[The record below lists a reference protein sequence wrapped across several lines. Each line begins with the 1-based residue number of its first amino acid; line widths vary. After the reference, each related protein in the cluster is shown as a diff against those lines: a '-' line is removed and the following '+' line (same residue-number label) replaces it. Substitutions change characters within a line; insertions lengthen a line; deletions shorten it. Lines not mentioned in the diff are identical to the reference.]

1 MTQEEHIYELKQEI
15 EELNEKIQDIK
26 YDRDMALLDM
36 QEKYADA
43 LIDPQN
49 FIRCCE
55 QRDQLLG
62 SHDLTWSQAQKDFL
76 QEYLQFFN
84 N

>member
-1 MTQEEHIYELKQEI
+1 MTQEEQIYELQQEI
-15 EELNEKIQDIK
+15 ERLNDKIQDLK
-26 YDRDMALLDM
+26 YDRDVAIVDF
-36 QEKYADA
+36 QDKYKDA

-55 QRDQLLG
+55 QRDQLRG